1 MFYSNGIMWYDVNVN
16 NSYMKGYIMQLMT
29 KEIEKSLPP
38 LGTFSETPSEDIPI
52 AFKMFTPWSNWT
64 WYVTEGRKEENGDFL
79 LYGMVHGLEKEI
91 GTFMLSELE
100 QLTGTFGLK
109 VERDRDFTGT
119 LNQVE

>member
-1 MFYSNGIMWYDVNVN
+1 MFYSNGIMWYDAKVN

-38 LGTFSETPSEDIPI
+38 LGTFSETLSADIPI

-64 WYVTEGRKEENGDFL
+64 WYVTEGRKEKNGDFL
-79 LYGMVHGLEKEI
+79 LYGMVHGLEKEC
-91 GTFMLSELE
+91 GSFMLSELKE
-100 QLTGTFGLK
+100 ITGPMGLTI
-109 VERDRDFTGT
+109 ERDRGFTGT